1 MVSAAREELGGPHYP
16 TPWPGASQLPQ
27 QGGAK
32 GQKPSED
39 EREESE
45 ECRGGWVALQ
55 GGLGGGQGLPATRG
69 LSPAVSPVPP
79 SWGGCVRATGALAG
93 LEVEGRILL
102 TPHVTRLC
110 CPTDEMRTLEGKPS
124 ACLLVF
130 LQLLPS
136 PPEVVGTLGGPGNP
150 GMRPQAS
157 PSISPSPRKVGG
169 TAGRVSRRSPQPP
182 SPPQTL
188 SASRFLSSPGCKA
201 HTDVGLSGAIR
212 GLR

>member
-1 MVSAAREELGGPHYP
+1 MPRRLGGSAGRLGRRAGAACHTWAQPR
-16 TPWPGASQLPQ
+16 GQSCASQL
-27 QGGAK
+27 G
-32 GQKPSED
+32 
-39 EREESE
+39 
-45 ECRGGWVALQ
+45 RGCACDRSPGWS
-55 GGLGGGQGLPATRG
+55 GGGGSHPADPR
-69 LSPAVSPVPP
+69 
-79 SWGGCVRATGALAG
+79 
-93 LEVEGRILL
+93 
-102 TPHVTRLC
+102 VTRLC
-110 CPTDEMRTLEGKPS
+110 CPADEMRTLEGKPS